1 MNVTI
6 VGTGYVGLVT
16 GACLAE
22 LGNNVFCLDLDQ
34 HKINLL
40 NAGGMP
46 IHEPGLEEIIHRN
59 VEEGRLVF
67 SSDVAASVAFADVQ
81 FIAVG
86 TPPDEDGSADLKH
99 VLAAARSIGRHMTG
113 FKVVVDKSTVPV
125 GTAEKVAAVIRE
137 ELAARGLADQDF
149 AVASNPEFLKE
160 GAAVQDFMWPDR
172 IVLGVDD
179 TPQGERGL
187 AALRELYRPFNRNH
201 ERTRVMD
208 VRSAEFTKYAANAML
223 ATRISF
229 MNELANLADRVG
241 ADIELV
247 RQGIGSDPRIGYSFL
262 YAGTG
267 YGGSCFPKDV
277 DALCRIGAENG
288 QELRV
293 LGAVQNVNHA
303 QKKVLL
309 EKVWARFGRNLAG
322 RSFGIWGLAF
332 KPGTDDMREAPSRY
346 VIDALLRA
354 GAQIRAHDPVAQEH
368 AARALAGD
376 LADHPELLRN
386 ITFVPKPMDAAQGAD
401 ALIVLTE
408 WKNYKSPNL
417 RALRDALRTPLVLDG
432 RNIYEPHAMA
442 AAGLTYIGIGR
453 NNLALMKEQAKV
465 EPIVVAEPA
474 SDAAPAAVQAPAE
487 PVEVLAELAAQAAAQ
502 TKNLGEA
509 AT

>member
-22 LGNNVFCLDLDQ
+22 LGNNVFCLDVDQ
-34 HKINLL
+34 AKIKLL

-46 IHEPGLEEIIHRN
+46 IHEPGLEEILQRN

-67 SSDVAASVAFADVQ
+67 STDVAASVAFADLH

-86 TPPDEDGSADLKH
+86 TPPDEDGSADLKY
-99 VLAAARSIGRHMTG
+99 VLAAARAIGRHMDG
-113 FKVVVDKSTVPV
+113 FKVIVDKSTVPV
-125 GTAEKVAAVIRE
+125 GTAAKVAEVVGE
-137 ELAARGLADQDF
+137 ELARRGQDIPF

-160 GAAVQDFMWPDR
+160 GAAIEDFMRPDR

-179 TPQGERGL
+179 DANGERAL
-187 AALRELYRPFNRNH
+187 AMLRELYRPFNRNH

-277 DALCRIGAENG
+277 DALCRTAQENG
-288 QELRV
+288 LPLQV
-293 LGAVQNVNHA
+293 LDAVQRVNHQ
-303 QKKVLL
+303 QKQVLL
-309 EKVWARFGRNLAG
+309 DKIWAQFGRRLAG
-322 RSFGIWGLAF
+322 RNFAVWGLAF
-332 KPGTDDMREAPSRY
+332 KPGTDDMREAPSRL
-346 VIDALLRA
+346 VIEALLRA
-354 GAQIRAHDPVAQEH
+354 GAKVRAHDPVAQEQ
-368 AARALAGD
+368 AARVLRQD
-376 LADHPELLRN
+376 LRDRPELLRN
-386 ITFVPKPMDAAQGAD
+386 ITFVGKPLDAVKDAD
-401 ALIVLTE
+401 ALVLLTE

-417 RALRDALRTPLVLDG
+417 RAMREAMRTPLVLDG
-432 RNIYEPHAMA
+432 RNLYEPHAMA
-442 AAGLTYIGIGR
+442 QAGFTYLGIGR
-453 NNLALMKEQAKV
+453 NNLALLAPEQR
-465 EPIVVAEPA
+465 VVPEDAVAPDVHA
-474 SDAAPAAVQAPAE
+474 SNEQQE
-487 PVEVLAELAAQAAAQ
+487 
-502 TKNLGEA
+502 EA
-509 AT
+509 DSASS